1 MVDRHAALQLSVH
14 RPAVLPHPRRP
25 PRRPVARCR
34 LSGDHHRFLELPGS
48 RGRPVDLADGR
59 RVQLWQGPARTDRP
73 RQPRL
78 PVGVVPGGQRAQHG
92 CRGPPMITAQHVVNI
107 VLDEAAKLGGADE
120 TMVLVSDKVE
130 ATLRWAGNSMT
141 TNGVSVSRNITVIS
155 VVRRGASA
163 HIGTVVSAEV
173 DPRVIPGLVA
183 SSQDA
188 ARSAPAAVDAAPLLA
203 DSGVPADW
211 DAPVPGTGPLVF
223 ADVAESLSRGFGGT
237 DRLYGFAHHSVSTT
251 FLASSTGLRRRYTQP
266 TGAVEINAKRGDA
279 SAWAGI
285 GTTDFVDVPTDS
297 LLEQLSMRLGWARRS
312 VELPAGRY
320 ETIMPPSAVADMMLY
335 LAWSMAGRG
344 AQEGRTALSAPGGG
358 TRVGERLT
366 DLPLTLFSDPMAPG
380 LACTPFVAVS
390 SSSETVSL
398 FDNGMEIG
406 QVDWIRDGVINA
418 LAYPRATA
426 AKFDAKVA
434 VAADNLVMTG
444 GSAELPD
451 MIAATERGLLLTTLW
466 YIREVDPTTMLLTG
480 LTRDGVYL
488 IEDGEVTAAVNNF
501 RFNESPLD
509 LLRRVTEAGASEK
522 TLPRECSDWAT
533 RAAMPSLRI
542 PDFYMSSVSQAQ

>member
-1 MVDRHAALQLSVH
+1 
-14 RPAVLPHPRRP
+14 
-25 PRRPVARCR
+25 
-34 LSGDHHRFLELPGS
+34 
-48 RGRPVDLADGR
+48 
-59 RVQLWQGPARTDRP
+59 
-73 RQPRL
+73 
-78 PVGVVPGGQRAQHG
+78 
-92 CRGPPMITAQHVVNI
+92 MITPQHVVNLI
-107 VLDEAAKLGGADE
+107 LEEAAKAGRADE
-120 TMVLVSDKVE
+120 TMVLVTDRVG
-130 ATLRWAGNSMT
+130 ANVRWAGNSMT
-141 TNGVSVSRNITVIS
+141 TNGVSVSRSTTVIS
-155 VVRRGASA
+155 IVRQGGSA
-163 HIGTVVSAEV
+163 FVGTVVSAEV

-183 SSQDA
+183 ASQDA
-188 ARSAPAAVDAAPLLA
+188 ARSAPEAGDAAPLLA
-203 DSGVPADW
+203 DAGVPADW
-211 DAPVPGTGPLVF
+211 DAPVPGIGAEVF
-223 ADVAESLSRGFGGT
+223 TDVASSLSRGFRGA

-279 SAWAGI
+279 SAWAGV
-285 GTTDFVDVPTDS
+285 GTPDFVDVPTDS
-297 LLEQLSMRLGWARRS
+297 LLEDLSMRLGWASRS

-320 ETIMPPSAVADMMLY
+320 ETIMPPSTVADMMLY
-335 LAWSMAGRG
+335 MAWSMAGRG
-344 AQEGRTALSAPGGG
+344 AQEGRSAFSAPGGG

-380 LACTPFVAVS
+380 LECGAFVATS
-390 SSSETVSL
+390 HSSETVSV
-398 FDNGMEIG
+398 FDNGMEVG

-426 AKFDAKVA
+426 AKFGEKVA
-434 VAADNLVMTG
+434 VGADNLVMTG
-444 GSAELPD
+444 GSADLAD

-466 YIREVDPTTMLLTG
+466 YIREVDPTTLLLTG

-509 LLRRVTEAGASEK
+509 LLRRATEAGVSEK
-522 TLPRECSDWAT
+522 TLPREWSDWAT

>member
-1 MVDRHAALQLSVH
+1 
-14 RPAVLPHPRRP
+14 
-25 PRRPVARCR
+25 
-34 LSGDHHRFLELPGS
+34 
-48 RGRPVDLADGR
+48 
-59 RVQLWQGPARTDRP
+59 
-73 RQPRL
+73 
-78 PVGVVPGGQRAQHG
+78 
-92 CRGPPMITAQHVVNI
+92 MITAQHVVNI

-203 DSGVPADW
+203 NSGVPADW

-279 SAWAGI
+279 SAWTGV
-285 GTTDFVDVPTDS
+285 GTADFVDVPTDS
-297 LLEQLSMRLGWARRS
+297 LLEQLSTRLAWAQRT

-320 ETIMPPSAVADMMLY
+320 ETIMPPSTVADMMIY
-335 LAWSMAGRG
+335 LVWSMAGRG
-344 AQEGRTALSAPGGG
+344 AQEGHTAFSASGGG
-358 TRVGERLT
+358 TRLGERLT
-366 DLPLTLFSDPMAPG
+366 ELPLTLFSDPMAPG
-380 LACTPFVAVS
+380 LACAPFVATS
-390 SSSETVSL
+390 SSSEALSV
-398 FDNGMEIG
+398 FDNGMEIT
-406 QVDWIRDGVINA
+406 QVDWIRSGVINA

-426 AKFDAKVA
+426 AKFDAEVA

-444 GSAELPD
+444 GSAELTD

-466 YIREVDPTTMLLTG
+466 YIREVDPTTLLLTG

-509 LLRRVTEAGASEK
+509 LLRRITEAGASQK
-522 TLPRECSDWAT
+522 TLPREWGDWAT
-533 RAAMPSLRI
+533 RAAMPTLRI